1 MIKKERILL
10 IFLIALLL
18 VAAIFI
24 PLSCPGQNGEATEP
38 SASETS
44 ALTTRSTTTTTRTT
58 TVTTT
63 PVTEPTDNDPE
74 LPEEDE
80 NFLAD
85 IYEQIAPSVVSIH
98 VTIPASS
105 LYAKREEFFTGLIV
119 DESGIIVTTYS
130 LFERALDYRG
140 ELLPDASIDVTIR
153 GTHEALPA
161 KLLGYHS
168 TVDLAIIKVQEQEE
182 LSFPA
187 VTLAKNPELAIG
199 APVYMIGYPPALIR
213 DGGLA
218 IGYITSLYRAAIEED
233 GSPLGLLETSIP
245 TFSVYAG
252 SPLINRDGEIVALTS
267 AYLRRIYVQHQ
278 GYAVPSPVVLDV
290 IDRILHRPE
299 GAPERRA
306 ALGITV
312 LADEEMHEL
321 SERFGYPKG
330 LYIDL
335 VKPESAAYTAGL
347 NAGDILLSIN
357 GQVMEE
363 TKDLLSFM
371 DGQVVGALMEMTVF
385 RPSDEQTLVKT
396 CFLLEERP

>member
-38 SASETS
+38 SESETS
-44 ALTTRSTTTTTRTT
+44 PSTTRSTTTTTRTT

-63 PVTEPTDNDPE
+63 PVTEPTEDDPE
-74 LPEEDE
+74 LPDDDE
-80 NFLAD
+80 HFLAD

-98 VTIPASS
+98 VSIPASS
-105 LYAKREEFFTGLIV
+105 LYAKREEFFSGLIV

-140 ELLPDASIDVTIR
+140 DLLPDASINVTIKGNPR
-153 GTHEALPA
+153 VLPA

-187 VTLAKNPELAIG
+187 VALAKNPELAIG

-218 IGYITSLYRAAIEED
+218 VGYITSLYRASIEED

-245 TFSVYAG
+245 TLSVYAG

-312 LADEEMHEL
+312 LEDEEMHEL
-321 SERFGYPKG
+321 SERFGFPKG

-357 GQVMEE
+357 GQMMEE

-385 RPSDEQTLVKT
+385 RPSDEQTLIKT